1 MVRGIATALV
11 VGASLLCASA
21 RADDLPLILA
31 NGRIAFSDSTGI
43 ASMNPDGSGQW
54 GVELQV
60 GDTQPAWSPD
70 GTKLAVVTHWA
81 GREGIEL
88 LQPNG
93 DALGMLTNDSG
104 DAYPAWSPDGKT
116 VAFTNGGGL
125 YLIGTDGTGRRL
137 LDANA
142 GGGYIARPTWSSD
155 GRTIAFSGYRSG
167 PPPVNAG
174 NHIYSVDVATG
185 KETALTTGYSYDT
198 NPAWS
203 PDGKTI
209 AFTSVR
215 DGIQGFYAMNPD
227 GTSVRRISS
236 GTMYVDY
243 AAWSPDGTQIAFAG
257 NGQVGVMGSDGSNA
271 HLLTGGYSSS
281 FPAWQPVWSAP
292 GCTITGTSANDLLV
306 GGDGNDTICGLD
318 GNDTLIGLGGNDTL
332 VGGNG
337 DDYLAGGTGH
347 DQLEGGP
354 GNDTIDAR
362 NGYSDVA
369 AGGTGSDS
377 AIISAAGGTYMSS
390 IERPRVE
397 SDLAAWMPAT
407 ADAFEPTNPSQLAF
421 DGLIQDWWN
430 SGSYPPHWIEVDL
443 QYPRTIARVQLIAPQ
458 LGSDATV
465 LLLGRSDVT
474 QPYRL
479 LNTFKGPFADLQEVD
494 YSPKH
499 PWTNVRY
506 LRLEVGSADAWVSW
520 REVEVYAPTAK
531 KAKKKKKP

>member
-21 RADDLPLILA
+21 RADDLPLATA

-43 ASMNPDGSGQW
+43 ASMNLDGSGQW

-116 VAFTNGGGL
+116 VAFTNGTDVF
-125 YLIGTDGTGRRL
+125 LINANGTGRRQL
-137 LDANA
+137 TNDSAY
-142 GGGYIARPTWSSD
+142 GYAQRPTWSPD
-155 GRTIAFSGYRSG
+155 GSTIAYGSYRGS
-167 PPPVNAG
+167 AG
-174 NHIYSVDVATG
+174 QHIYAVDVATG
-185 KETALTTGYSYDT
+185 KETALTTGSNYDT

-209 AFTSVR
+209 AFTSSR
-215 DGIQGFYAMNPD
+215 DGLQGIFGMNPD
-227 GTSVRRISS
+227 GTSVRRISA
-236 GTMYVDY
+236 GDMYVDF
-243 AAWSPDGTQIAFAG
+243 AAWSPDGTKIVFAG

-281 FPAWQPVWSAP
+281 FPAWQPVRAMP

-318 GNDTLIGLGGNDTL
+318 GNDTLIGMGGNDTL

-347 DQLEGGP
+347 DLLEGGP

-362 NGYSDVA
+362 NGTSDVA
-369 AGGTGSDS
+369 AGGTGSDA

-397 SDLAAWMPAT
+397 ADLAAWMPAT
-407 ADAFEPTNPSQLAF
+407 ADAYEPTNPPQLAF

-430 SGSYPPHWIEVDL
+430 SGSYPPHWVEVDL
-443 QYPRTIARVQLIAPQ
+443 QYPRTIGRVQLIAPQ

-479 LNTFKGPFADLQEVD
+479 LNTFKGPFADLEEID
-494 YSPKH
+494 YAPKH
-499 PWTNVRY
+499 PWASVRY
-506 LRLEVGSADAWVSW
+506 LRLEVDSANAWVSW
-520 REVEVYAPTAK
+520 REVEVYGPK
-531 KAKKKKKP
+531 PKKKR